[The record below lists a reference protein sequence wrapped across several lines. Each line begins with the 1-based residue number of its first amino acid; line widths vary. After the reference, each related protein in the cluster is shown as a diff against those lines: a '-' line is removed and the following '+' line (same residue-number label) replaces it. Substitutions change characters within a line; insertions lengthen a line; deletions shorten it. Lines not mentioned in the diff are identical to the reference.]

1 MSPDG
6 MPYIGPTKISGL
18 FVNTGHGHSGWTLA
32 MGSADLLADIIL
44 NKKTKIGSEPFLV
57 SRSF

>member
-1 MSPDG
+1 
-6 MPYIGPTKISGL
+6 
-18 FVNTGHGHSGWTLA
+18 

-44 NKKTKIGSEPFLV
+44 NKETKIGSEPFLV